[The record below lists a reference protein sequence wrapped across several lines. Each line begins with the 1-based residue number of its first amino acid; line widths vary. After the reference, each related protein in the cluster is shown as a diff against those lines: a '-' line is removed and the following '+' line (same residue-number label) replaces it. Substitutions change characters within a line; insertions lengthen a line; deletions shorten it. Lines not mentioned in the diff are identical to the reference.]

1 MLGVPVPVVPG
12 AVAGGVPSMA
22 AFRSAN
28 GIRRFFETCSVAI
41 NWPWF
46 LNPVEAWFS
55 VMSVGNRPWS
65 LADNCG
71 FDEIFW
77 AIGLSGVV
85 VVEPALLAVVDLV
98 GLVPG
103 VAAPLEEVV
112 EVVGVMDVPDEP
124 VVVDVAGLEDVGVVA
139 CGLP

>member
-1 MLGVPVPVVPG
+1 MPVPVVPG
-12 AVAGGVPSMA
+12 AVGGDVPSMA
-22 AFRSAN
+22 AFRLAN
-28 GIRRFFETCSVAI
+28 GIRRFCETWSAAM

-46 LNPVEAWFS
+46 LNPVDAWFS
-55 VMSVGNRPWS
+55 VMPVGSMRWS
-65 LADNCG
+65 FADSCG

-85 VVEPALLAVVDLV
+85 VVEPVLLTVVDPV

-112 EVVGVMDVPDEP
+112 EVVGV
-124 VVVDVAGLEDVGVVA
+124 VDVVAVA